1 MLRTTALV
9 LVGAC
14 ALSEALMPS
23 VHPRLVSP
31 ASLNFA
37 HDELSRG
44 KVQNGRR
51 QPPRL
56 RATPLMQGAHSHPN
70 DQRLGA
76 ERRRHQ
82 RKESPPFLKRC
93 MINCANAV
101 VDMVTTARLSS
112 VAGRMSQARRVAV
125 SSVANSVE
133 RAIAVSNID
142 VDTCVSNFV
151 WHPECGYT
159 SSSHFHEL
167 SYALHLHD
175 ESIAPLDKSADEQE
189 PTPQPAFLHHNFQR
203 SLVNTNGGRYLLP
216 TSPGVSSTGGVLY
229 SDGEFVTGDE
239 VADDKVA
246 VVVGTQHD
254 Q

>member
-1 MLRTTALV
+1 LLIVAHQLTPTA
-9 LVGAC
+9 
-14 ALSEALMPS
+14 
-23 VHPRLVSP
+23 
-31 ASLNFA
+31 
-37 HDELSRG
+37 
-44 KVQNGRR
+44 
-51 QPPRL
+51 
-56 RATPLMQGAHSHPN
+56 
-70 DQRLGA
+70 
-76 ERRRHQ
+76 HQ
-82 RKESPPFLKRC
+82 
-93 MINCANAV
+93 
-101 VDMVTTARLSS
+101 
-112 VAGRMSQARRVAV
+112 
-125 SSVANSVE
+125 
-133 RAIAVSNID
+133 
-142 VDTCVSNFV
+142 
-151 WHPECGYT
+151 HPECGYT

-175 ESIAPLDKSADEQE
+175 ESTAPLDKSADEQE